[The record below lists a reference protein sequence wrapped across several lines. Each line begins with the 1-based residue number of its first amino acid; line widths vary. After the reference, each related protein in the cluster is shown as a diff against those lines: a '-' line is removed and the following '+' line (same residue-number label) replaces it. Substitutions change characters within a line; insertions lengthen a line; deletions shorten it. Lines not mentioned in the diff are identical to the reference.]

1 MYAIILKRRFAEI
14 MKMRWTFLVFMLA
27 VTLLPIAGMAE
38 GADWGFV
45 SEYEDTNI
53 YIDNETV
60 KHISENV
67 TDAQFKIVYKEP
79 SWIRSK
85 AVTYYLLTQEN
96 DCSGKK
102 YKVSK
107 VTVYFD
113 DGTSNT
119 YDTKEEHDVR
129 SDTFQSAIYE
139 FLCKKK

>member
-1 MYAIILKRRFAEI
+1 
-14 MKMRWTFLVFMLA
+14 MKMRWNLLIFVFA
-27 VTLLPIAGMAE
+27 AILLPMAGMAE

-45 SEYEDTNI
+45 SVYEDTTI
-53 YIDNETV
+53 YIDNETA
-60 KHISENV
+60 KHISEDV

-79 SWIRSK
+79 SWLRSK
-85 AVTYYLLTQEN
+85 AVTYYLLAQET

-113 DGTSNT
+113 DGTNNT
-119 YDTKEEHDVR
+119 YDTEEEHDVR

-139 FLCKKK
+139 FLCKKKK

>member
-1 MYAIILKRRFAEI
+1 
-14 MKMRWTFLVFMLA
+14 MKMRWNCLIFVIAIM
-27 VTLLPIAGMAE
+27 LLPVAGVAE
-38 GADWGFV
+38 AANWGFI
-45 SEYEDTNI
+45 SEYEDTSI

-67 TDAQFKIVYKEP
+67 IDAQYKVVYKEP

-96 DCSGKK
+96 DCSGRK

-139 FLCKKK
+139 FLCKKKK

>member
-1 MYAIILKRRFAEI
+1 MKRRLN
-14 MKMRWTFLVFMLA
+14 FLVFVLA
-27 VTLLPIAGMAE
+27 VILFPIAETAK

-67 TDAQFKIVYKEP
+67 VDAQFKVVYKEP
-79 SWIRSK
+79 SWMRSK
-85 AVTYYLLTQEN
+85 AVTYYLLTQET

-102 YKVSK
+102 YKVSR

-113 DGTSNT
+113 DGTNNT
-119 YDTKEEHDVR
+119 FDTKEEHNVK
-129 SDTFQSAIYE
+129 SDTFQSAIYD